1 MMTKE
6 LQKICDEYNFNQNM
20 RKMLTT
26 MEMAYDILR
35 EQEKEDMPDQES
47 MSMVE
52 WLVNNS
58 DLDVINDCTEKEKF
72 LFALGVLAIELG
84 SRLQL

>member
-1 MMTKE
+1 MTKE

-26 MEMAYDILR
+26 MEMAYDTLR

-52 WLVNNS
+52 WIVNNS
-58 DLDVINDCTEKEKF
+58 DVDVINDCTEKEKF
-72 LFALGVLAIELG
+72 LFGLGVLTIELG